1 MEKSVKFGPH
11 HYRPLPEYLRVKP
24 SSVNG
29 LGLFAEEDLKA
40 GTFLGVSHVWESN
53 RHEWIRTP
61 LGGFINHSE
70 IPNCFINTNVHYH
83 HGDQRE
89 LYTIKPIKAGEE
101 LVVYYTVGYDDIIQ

>member
-1 MEKSVKFGPH
+1 MKFGPH

-61 LGGFINHSE
+61 LGGFINHLE
-70 IPNCFINTNVHYH
+70 VPNCFINTNVHYH